1 MKKEVSKRTITA
13 LSYLSFIIGIVG
25 CISIGY
31 ITVYATIPL
40 TAGLIIGLIEHRLTI
55 KYGTKAM
62 QMQLRP
68 GIIISM
74 LGLAVVAGYWLL
86 ISIDLDQLQ

>member
-1 MKKEVSKRTITA
+1 MKKEVSKRTINA
-13 LSYLSFIIGIVG
+13 LSILSFVIGMGG

-31 ITVYATIPL
+31 ITVYAAIPL
-40 TAGLIIGLIEHRLTI
+40 TVGLIIGLIEHRLTI

-68 GIIISM
+68 GIIISL

>member
-13 LSYLSFIIGIVG
+13 LSILSFIIGMG
-25 CISIGY
+25 GFISIGY
-31 ITVYATIPL
+31 ITVYAAIPL
-40 TAGLIIGLIEHRLTI
+40 TVGLIIGLIEHRLTI

-86 ISIDLDQLQ
+86 ITIDLDQIQ

>member
-13 LSYLSFIIGIVG
+13 LSILSFIIGMGG

-31 ITVYATIPL
+31 ITVYAAIPL
-40 TAGLIIGLIEHRLTI
+40 MVGLIIGLIEHRLTI

-68 GIIISM
+68 GIIIYILPKFLFRSH
-74 LGLAVVAGYWLL
+74 
-86 ISIDLDQLQ
+86 